1 MNRKEAKRI
10 LSQTLGQF
18 RSRSYAE
25 LVQMINVEPVVED
38 RIGPGGRKYQI
49 EIQIFWDDKT
59 GGDIRVM
66 GSVDDGGL
74 RAFIPLSVDFIKSP
88 ADEFIGE

>member
-1 MNRKEAKRI
+1 
-10 LSQTLGQF
+10 
-18 RSRSYAE
+18 
-25 LVQMINVEPVVED
+25 MINVEPVVED

-74 RAFIPLSVDFIKSP
+74 RAFIPLAADFIKSP